1 VIVVPQH
8 HRAPQPEKKP
18 EKKKK
23 KDGSEESASPS
34 QATIIVQVPE
44 GAKLYLDGQL
54 SDRTSTTHTY
64 VTPDLKLDKD
74 FSYTIK
80 MEAGEEGKVVT
91 ASKRVIVRAGAVT
104 HVNFTDRNSA
114 STVRPDE
121 EPAPA
126 HVTVRLP
133 ADAQLQV
140 DGVVCTLTSGT
151 RKFDTPEL
159 EPGRKYFYTLKAEVV
174 RDGRPVSESRRVLL
188 EAGKDVQVDFRNMAA
203 VAAASR

>member
-1 VIVVPQH
+1 VPRH
-8 HRAPQPEKKP
+8 HPPQPEKKP

-23 KDGSEESASPS
+23 KGDSEESASPT

-54 SDRTSTTHTY
+54 SDRTSTTRTFI
-64 VTPDLKLDKD
+64 TPDLPLDKD
-74 FSYTIK
+74 CSYTLK
-80 MEAGEEGKVVT
+80 MEASEGGKAVT

-104 HVNFTDRNSA
+104 RVNFTDRSSA
-114 STVRPDE
+114 ATIRPDE

-133 ADAQLQV
+133 EDARLRV
-140 DGVVCTLTSGT
+140 DGVVCPLTSGT

-159 EPGRKYFYTLKAEVV
+159 EPGRKYFYTLTAEVV
-174 RDGRPVSESRRVLL
+174 RDGLPVSESRRVLL
-188 EAGKDVQVDFRNMAA
+188 QAGKEAQVDFRNMAA
-203 VAAASR
+203 VASASR